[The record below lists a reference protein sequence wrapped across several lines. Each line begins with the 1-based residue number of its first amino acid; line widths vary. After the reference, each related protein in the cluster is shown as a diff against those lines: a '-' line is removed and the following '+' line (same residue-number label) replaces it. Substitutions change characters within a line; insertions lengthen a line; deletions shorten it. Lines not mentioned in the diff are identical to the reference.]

1 MSIAGRG
8 IVGCAA
14 VGFIFMFMLTE
25 VILPPKARFFALII
39 LMSFNQQ
46 LREAE
51 KHLAAKDKRLAPIIK
66 SSGPCRI
73 RPHTD
78 HYGELVGSIVGQQL
92 STAAAGTIW
101 RRVLD
106 LFDGNMPTPPQLI
119 KIDDQK
125 LRDVG
130 LSWAKVRYVKDLAQH
145 VLDGRLDLE
154 HISTMPNEQV
164 IEQLTAVKGIG
175 EWSAHMFMMFGLG
188 RLDILPVGDLGVRKA
203 VMNLYGLNELP
214 DPARMVTIAN
224 KNEWHPYESVASWY
238 LWQSLDNNPQKKS
251 RHGA

>member
-1 MSIAGRG
+1 
-8 IVGCAA
+8 
-14 VGFIFMFMLTE
+14 
-25 VILPPKARFFALII
+25 
-39 LMSFNQQ
+39 MSFEQQ

-51 KHLAAKDKRLAPIIK
+51 KYLSKKDNKLAPVIK
-66 SSGPCRI
+66 ASGPCRL
-73 RPHTD
+73 RPHKD

-92 STAAAGTIW
+92 SAKAAGAIW
-101 RRVLD
+101 RRVLE
-106 LFDGNMPTPPQLI
+106 LFGGKMPAPGQLI

-145 VLDGRLDLE
+145 VLDKRLDLE
-154 HISTMPNEQV
+154 HIATMPNEQL

-188 RLDILPVGDLGVRKA
+188 RLDILPVGDLGIRKA
-203 VMNLYGLNELP
+203 VMKLYGLKAMPTPEQII
-214 DPARMVTIAN
+214 TIAN
-224 KNEWHPYESVASWY
+224 KNKWHPYESVASWY
-238 LWQSLDNNPQKKS
+238 LWQSLDNSPQKPT

>member
-1 MSIAGRG
+1 
-8 IVGCAA
+8 
-14 VGFIFMFMLTE
+14 
-25 VILPPKARFFALII
+25 
-39 LMSFNQQ
+39 MSFEDQ
-46 LREAE
+46 LRTAE
-51 KHLAAKDKRLAPIIK
+51 KYLMVRDKKLAPVIK
-66 SSGPCRI
+66 SSGPCRLK
-73 RPHTD
+73 PHKD

-92 STAAAGTIW
+92 SSVAAGTIW
-101 RRVLD
+101 RRVLG
-106 LFDGNMPTPPQLI
+106 LFDGRMPTPEQLI

-130 LSWAKVRYVKDLAQH
+130 LSWAKVRYIKDLAQH
-145 VLDGRLDLE
+145 ILDGRLDLD
-154 HISTMPNEQV
+154 HVSTMPNEQL

-203 VMNLYGLNELP
+203 MMKLYDLPELP
-214 DPARMVTIAN
+214 DPARMITIAN
-224 KNEWHPYESVASWY
+224 ENRWHPYESVASWY

>member
-1 MSIAGRG
+1 MTFDEG
-8 IVGCAA
+8 
-14 VGFIFMFMLTE
+14 
-25 VILPPKARFFALII
+25 
-39 LMSFNQQ
+39 
-46 LREAE
+46 LRAAE
-51 KHLAAKDKRLAPIIK
+51 KHLVEFDKKLSPVIK
-66 SSGPCRI
+66 SSGPCRLK
-73 RPHTD
+73 PHKD

-92 STAAAGTIW
+92 SAAAAGTIW

-106 LFDGNMPTPPQLI
+106 LFGGKMPLPQQLI

-145 VLDGRLDLE
+145 ILDGRLDLE
-154 HISTMPNEQV
+154 HISTMPNEQL

-203 VMNLYGLNELP
+203 MMNLYSLKELP
-214 DPARMVTIAN
+214 DPALMVTIAN
-224 KNEWHPYESVASWY
+224 KNHWHPYESVASWY

>member
-1 MSIAGRG
+1 MEFKRQLKK
-8 IVGCAA
+8 AA
-14 VGFIFMFMLTE
+14 E
-25 VILPPKARFFALII
+25 
-39 LMSFNQQ
+39 
-46 LREAE
+46 
-51 KHLAAKDKRLAPIIK
+51 HLSKNDSRLAPVIAA
-66 SSGPCRI
+66 SGPCRI
-73 RPHTD
+73 VPHTD

-92 STAAAGTIW
+92 SSVAAGTIW

-106 LFDGNMPTPPQLI
+106 LFDGKMPTPEQLI
-119 KIDDQK
+119 KIEDQK

-154 HISTMPNEQV
+154 HIATMPNEHV
-164 IEQLTAVKGIG
+164 IEQLTAVKGLG
-175 EWSAHMFMMFGLG
+175 EWSAHMFMIFGLG
-188 RLDILPVGDLGVRKA
+188 RLDILPTGDLGVRKA
-203 VMNLYGLNELP
+203 VMNLYGLKEMP

-224 KNEWHPYESVASWY
+224 KYKWHPYESVAAWY

>member
-1 MSIAGRG
+1 MKFEVKLSQ
-8 IVGCAA
+8 AA
-14 VGFIFMFMLTE
+14 E
-25 VILPPKARFFALII
+25 
-39 LMSFNQQ
+39 
-46 LREAE
+46 
-51 KHLAAKDKRLAPIIK
+51 HLAKNDKRLAPIIAA
-66 SSGPCRI
+66 SGPCRI
-73 RPHTD
+73 KPHND

-92 STAAAGTIW
+92 SSVAAGTIW

-106 LFDGNMPTPPQLI
+106 LFDGNMPAPEQLI
-119 KIDDQK
+119 KVKDQK

-130 LSWAKVRYVKDLAQH
+130 LSWAKVKYVKDLAQH

-154 HISTMPNEQV
+154 HIATMPNEQV
-164 IEQLTAVKGIG
+164 IEQLTAVKGLG
-175 EWSAHMFMMFGLG
+175 EWSAHMFMIFGLG

-203 VMNLYGLNELP
+203 VMGLYDLEEMP

-224 KNEWHPYESVASWY
+224 QNNWHLYESVAAWY